1 MNDDGKAYVLNSTNN
16 PLILGANN
24 QGRLIINNNGNV
36 GIGTTNPETLLTLG
50 NHSYTDG
57 TRDLLRFASYRHGEA
72 FTIRNNDDVSTGR
85 LEFFWGN
92 STNGSGGHDNT
103 IDNSILTLRNNG
115 NVGIGTTG
123 PLCGLQVGAEGED
136 SLKSSMK
143 FSRFMGAGYRNYFP
157 EGAYN
162 GFSCDN
168 HGTFVMGNNC
178 HIKYNGE
185 ITITNDHPTMA
196 GVGICMPGNAQ
207 TNQGSI
213 LFYTKNP
220 GSVTRGDVAYDID
233 NGDTSGS
240 GPTLKIDGV
249 GRMTHNCNDQYL
261 FAWNRPNH
269 SMWWAHIE
277 NSYFTFH
284 KNGTVI
290 VEDFMLLEIV
300 VLLFSTGLLIIIIQ
314 NIIQIIL
321 LGMEVLYW
329 LVLVPW
335 GTTVVK
341 IIG

>member
-1 MNDDGKAYVLNSTNN
+1 
-16 PLILGANN
+16 
-24 QGRLIINNNGNV
+24 
-36 GIGTTNPETLLTLG
+36 
-50 NHSYTDG
+50 
-57 TRDLLRFASYRHGEA
+57 
-72 FTIRNNDDVSTGR
+72 
-85 LEFFWGN
+85 
-92 STNGSGGHDNT
+92 
-103 IDNSILTLRNNG
+103 
-115 NVGIGTTG
+115 
-123 PLCGLQVGAEGED
+123 
-136 SLKSSMK
+136 MK
-143 FSRFMGAGYRNYFP
+143 FGRFMGAGYRNYFP

-220 GSVTRGDVAYDID
+220 GSVTRGNVAYDID
-233 NGDTSGS
+233 NGDSSGS
-240 GPTLKIDGV
+240 GPTLKIDGH
-249 GRMTHNCNDQYL
+249 GRMTHNCNDQFYL
-261 FAWNRPNH
+261 H
-269 SMWWAHIE
+269 GIVLIIQCGGLILKTVISLSIGMV
-277 NSYFTFH
+277 
-284 KNGTVI
+284 TVI

-314 NIIQIIL
+314 NIIQVIGL
-321 LGMEVLYW
+321 MENYW